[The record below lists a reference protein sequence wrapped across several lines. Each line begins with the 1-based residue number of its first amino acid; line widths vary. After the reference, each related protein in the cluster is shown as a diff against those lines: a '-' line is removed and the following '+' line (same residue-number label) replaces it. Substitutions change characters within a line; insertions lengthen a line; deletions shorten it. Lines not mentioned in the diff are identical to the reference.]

1 MSPHKA
7 YYNACLN
14 DWMLSNPGKPV
25 TINNVSGI
33 IGRSFGTASTK
44 CSTEVGFNVTGIHSL
59 NENAFCGESEK
70 KSRKKL
76 GF

>member
-1 MSPHKA
+1 
-7 YYNACLN
+7 
-14 DWMLSNPGKPV
+14 MLSNPGKPV

-33 IGRSFGTASTK
+33 IGKSFGTASTK
-44 CSTEVGFNVTGIHSL
+44 CSTVTGIHSL